1 MRNLHFRA
9 INVNNIAFLL
19 NFKTFYFI
27 LVSSEILFYRLPLA
41 DSRQR
46 FFLRLEPDNRPGGK
60 NLPARCGSKAAPFL
74 SEGKTGLSSIHAM
87 RFALSC
93 SFMPYGKGV

>member
-9 INVNNIAFLL
+9 INVNNIRKYALYG
-19 NFKTFYFI
+19 TTMA
-27 LVSSEILFYRLPLA
+27 E
-41 DSRQR
+41 SRQR
-46 FFLRLEPDNRPGGK
+46 FFLRLETDNRPGGK
-60 NLPARCGSKAAPFL
+60 NLPASCGSKAAPFL